1 MSKRKLLTVIL
12 VAFVTTL
19 MLACA
24 IIFTACG
31 NLETPDD
38 GQNTEQGGKNPDD
51 GDEPGT
57 TPGTDPDD
65 DKGIAVT
72 SLLLDKTSLTL
83 EVGENYTLVVTVS
96 PSNATDKSVTW
107 SSTNSSVATV
117 SSGKVTAKSEGTT
130 MIAAEAH
137 NGKTAT
143 CIVTVNEPASEVIE
157 ATSVSFNKTS
167 LTLEIGESETLTATI
182 LPNNAMDKTV
192 TWTSSDQAVAMV
204 ANGKITAIGSGNA
217 TITATTSNGK
227 TATCTVT
234 VSDPYADFTFQPYS
248 SMDGYALTN
257 YNGTNPIVTV
267 PSMYNGKPVV
277 AISRLY
283 TTEGFYSNTVIK
295 QVTLPE
301 SVKFI
306 NSYAFAYC
314 TALESVTIP
323 NCQSIESNAFLRCT
337 SLREISFPNCL
348 SVENYAFKDCIS
360 LQEIIFPE
368 TCLEIGD
375 WVLSGCNNL
384 VSLTINDISSGY
396 GLCTYFDS
404 YSNSDVPETLKR
416 IVVRGGKSI
425 TEYAFE
431 NLNLEEVVL
440 SDSIREIR
448 DGAFYGC
455 RSLRSFK
462 FPGELKYIG
471 DSAFAYCA
479 EMIDCNL
486 PETIESIGSSAFEG
500 CTKITSINIP
510 DKVKY
515 IGNSAFSD
523 CINLNQ
529 ISFGNSIES
538 IYDWAFKNCSSLKTI
553 EIPDSVTYLG
563 VGAFNGCNQLEEII
577 LPFVGKNNVYDD
589 TPYGVFGIIFGGEK
603 SQKQETIPGAIYQF
617 TYKEEYYYYYIPT
630 TLRKITINGGVITSA
645 SFANLKFITEVT
657 LGKNVTKIESKAF
670 NRCLSLV
677 NLKLLPG
684 SLKEIETS
692 AFYECR
698 ALQQVVIPSGVEIL
712 GGSIFSLCAEL
723 KTLKIPA
730 SVIKIGNFLC
740 LDCHNVKIY
749 CESERKPTNW
759 NSYWNVYTYKG
770 LSTSGSSIISIK
782 DPKYVSVTWGVTF

>member
-1 MSKRKLLTVIL
+1 MKKHLTKKVVLTVLSLLFAIS
-12 VAFVTTL
+12 
-19 MLACA
+19 LAMGLS
-24 IIFTACG
+24 ACG
-31 NLETPDD
+31 RNDNPPDAI
-38 GQNTEQGGKNPDD
+38 E
-51 GDEPGT
+51 
-57 TPGTDPDD
+57 
-65 DKGIAVT
+65 VT
-72 SLLLDKTSLTL
+72 SVSLSQSELSLKIGDCKTLTATVLPSNATDKSVTWESSNPSVATVSYGKVTAKSAGTCTITVRTANGKTDTCQVTVTDSAAEIIEVTSVSLNKSALTL
-83 EVGENYTLVVTVS
+83 EIGDSETLIATVS

-107 SSTNSSVATV
+107 TSSAQSVATV
-117 SSGKVTAKSEGTT
+117 ANGKITAVGSGTATITATS
-130 MIAAEAH
+130 H

-143 CIVTVNEPASEVIE
+143 CSI
-157 ATSVSFNKTS
+157 K
-167 LTLEIGESETLTATI
+167 
-182 LPNNAMDKTV
+182 
-192 TWTSSDQAVAMV
+192 VA
-204 ANGKITAIGSGNA
+204 
-217 TITATTSNGK
+217 
-227 TATCTVT
+227 
-234 VSDPYADFTFQPYS
+234 DPYADFTFQPYS

-323 NCQSIESNAFLRCT
+323 NCQLIESNAFLRCT

-368 TCLEIGD
+368 TCLEIGSG
-375 WVLSGCNNL
+375 VLSGCNNL

-486 PETIESIGSSAFEG
+486 SETIESIGSSAFEG

-515 IGNSAFSD
+515 IGSSAFSD

-538 IYDWAFKNCSSLKTI
+538 IYDRAFKNCSSLKTI

-617 TYKEEYYYYYIPT
+617 TYKEEHYYYYIPT

-645 SFANLKFITEVT
+645 SFANLKFITDVT
-657 LGKNVTKIESKAF
+657 LGKNVTKIESNAF
-670 NRCLSLV
+670 NSCLSLV

-684 SLKEIETS
+684 SLKEIETC

-712 GGSIFSLCAEL
+712 GEYIFRFCAEL

-749 CESERKPTNW
+749 CESEREPTNW
-759 NSYWNVYTYKG
+759 NFYWNVYTYKS
-770 LSTSGSSIISIK
+770 LSTSGSSIISIE

>member
-323 NCQSIESNAFLRCT
+323 NCQ
-337 SLREISFPNCL
+337 
-348 SVENYAFKDCIS
+348 
-360 LQEIIFPE
+360 
-368 TCLEIGD
+368 
-375 WVLSGCNNL
+375 
-384 VSLTINDISSGY
+384 
-396 GLCTYFDS
+396 
-404 YSNSDVPETLKR
+404 
-416 IVVRGGKSI
+416 
-425 TEYAFE
+425 
-431 NLNLEEVVL
+431 
-440 SDSIREIR
+440 
-448 DGAFYGC
+448 
-455 RSLRSFK
+455 
-462 FPGELKYIG
+462 
-471 DSAFAYCA
+471 
-479 EMIDCNL
+479 
-486 PETIESIGSSAFEG
+486 
-500 CTKITSINIP
+500 
-510 DKVKY
+510 
-515 IGNSAFSD
+515 
-523 CINLNQ
+523 
-529 ISFGNSIES
+529 
-538 IYDWAFKNCSSLKTI
+538 
-553 EIPDSVTYLG
+553 
-563 VGAFNGCNQLEEII
+563 
-577 LPFVGKNNVYDD
+577 
-589 TPYGVFGIIFGGEK
+589 
-603 SQKQETIPGAIYQF
+603 
-617 TYKEEYYYYYIPT
+617 
-630 TLRKITINGGVITSA
+630 
-645 SFANLKFITEVT
+645 
-657 LGKNVTKIESKAF
+657 
-670 NRCLSLV
+670 
-677 NLKLLPG
+677 
-684 SLKEIETS
+684 
-692 AFYECR
+692 
-698 ALQQVVIPSGVEIL
+698 
-712 GGSIFSLCAEL
+712 
-723 KTLKIPA
+723 
-730 SVIKIGNFLC
+730 
-740 LDCHNVKIY
+740 
-749 CESERKPTNW
+749 
-759 NSYWNVYTYKG
+759 
-770 LSTSGSSIISIK
+770 
-782 DPKYVSVTWGVTF
+782 